1 MQVPDA
7 AQMAALIV
15 DLLARREPQHSIC
28 PSEVARALS
37 EDAAIWRALMPEV
50 RATAAA
56 LVGEGVVRI
65 TQRGQPVELGTV
77 RGPIRLMRGP
87 RFPR

>member
-28 PSEVARALS
+28 PSDVARAIS
-37 EDAAIWRALMPEV
+37 EDAAIWRALMPQV
-50 RATAAA
+50 RATAVA

-65 TQRGQPVELGTV
+65 TQRGQPVELGTA

>member
-1 MQVPDA
+1 MQAPDD

-28 PSEVARALS
+28 PSDVARAIS
-37 EDAAIWRALMPEV
+37 EDAAVWRALMPQV
-50 RATAAA
+50 RATAAT
-56 LVGEGVVRI
+56 LVGEGAVRI
-65 TQRGQPVELGTV
+65 TQRGQPVDLGTV